1 MKAIEPSNFPQIS
14 LKHWGLPFQWRDSN
28 FHLRILETILNFC
41 TVFHYDEV
49 VVCKLNNNYR
59 LIEIVRKIGKEMFTK
74 IIYVEKN
81 YARMMQNIEKQE
93 TEKETGL
100 SSVDATP
107 LTKGITGKITLMTTI
122 CTRVFF
128 VLFLLFLVPSLC
140 CAISRL

>member
-1 MKAIEPSNFPQIS
+1 M
-14 LKHWGLPFQWRDSN
+14 
-28 FHLRILETILNFC
+28 NFC

-93 TEKETGL
+93 TEK
-100 SSVDATP
+100 
-107 LTKGITGKITLMTTI
+107 
-122 CTRVFF
+122 
-128 VLFLLFLVPSLC
+128 
-140 CAISRL
+140 